1 MYAIKAKKWL
11 GGEVYSMTIDA
22 PHVAT
27 NAKAGQFVI
36 VIVDEEGERIP
47 LTIADSDKALGHL
60 TLIFQAIGYSTKKM
74 AQLEEGDALFGILG
88 PLGEAA
94 PIEGYKK
101 VMLIGGGV
109 GIAPLYPQIKT
120 LHESGAVVHTI
131 LGGRNAELIILK
143 EECGAY
149 SHDIT
154 FATDDGSAGKK
165 GLVTDVL
172 KEKLMAGENYDL
184 VIAIGPLRMM
194 QAVVAV
200 TKQYDLKTNVS
211 LNPIMIDGTGMCGGC
226 RVRVGG
232 ETKFACVDGPDFNG
246 HDVDF
251 DDLISRQN
259 MYREAENHM
268 CRVLEVKSS

>member
-47 LTIADSDKALGHL
+47 LTIADSDETTGDL
-60 TLIFQAIGYSTKKM
+60 TLIFQAVGYSTKKM
-74 AQLEEGDALFGILG
+74 AQLEEGDSLFGILG
-88 PLGEAA
+88 PLGEEA

-109 GIAPLYPQIKT
+109 GIAPLYPQIKA
-120 LHESGAVVHTI
+120 LYKEGAEVHTI
-131 LGGRNAELIILK
+131 LGGRTSELIILK
-143 EECGAY
+143 DEVKANSHSMEC
-149 SHDIT
+149 
-154 FATDDGSAGKK
+154 ATDDGSIGKK

-172 KEKLMAGENYDL
+172 RQKLMEGETYDL
-184 VIAIGPLRMM
+184 VVAIGPLRMM
-194 QAVVAV
+194 QAVVEV
-200 TKQYDLKTNVS
+200 TKQYDIKTNVS

-226 RVRVGG
+226 RVTVGG
-232 ETKFACVDGPDFNG
+232 ETKFACVDGPDFDG
-246 HDVDF
+246 FKVDF
-251 DDLISRQN
+251 NELISRQS
-259 MYREAENHM
+259 MYRETENHI
-268 CRVLEVKSS
+268 CKTLEVVG